1 MTQLELYKGD
11 RPVLVK
17 ADAVLALVAYISEKK
32 DRQAFFEA
40 AKPYAGQLTV
50 SAAFRRQLVDFLA
63 ANGKSA
69 TLSEPVTFEELFDAA
84 ALIEISGLKDE
95 FLKSIQKDADIVA
108 EPALV
113 NFVKKFLFVRL
124 GTEPD
129 FRERGPSKNAKVK
142 QVVQS
147 PPGATSCFPK

>member
-11 RPVLVK
+11 KPVLVN
-17 ADAVLALVAYISEKK
+17 ADAVLALVAYISEKR

-40 AKPYAGQLTV
+40 AKPYEGQLTV
-50 SAAFRRQLVDFLA
+50 SAAFRKQLMDFLA

-69 TLSEPVTFEELFDAA
+69 TLSDPVTFEELFDAA
-84 ALIEISGLKDE
+84 ALIESSGLKDE
-95 FLKSIQKDADIVA
+95 FLKPLNKGADIVA

-113 NFVKKFLFVRL
+113 NLVKKFLFERL
-124 GTEPD
+124 GAEPD
-129 FRERGPSKNAKVK
+129 FPERGPSKNAKVK